1 MSLEGSRFSLLWITK
16 GYLEKTQ
23 SKQLVLANEEDL
35 GLVLVL
41 MSLAQKFTPLT
52 SNGPTGWIAKTY
64 QFVFPSLRYWLGCLD
79 LWILKSH
86 PKARCDWACL

>member
-41 MSLAQKFTPLT
+41 MSLAQKFPGFKWTYRMDSQDVPA
-52 SNGPTGWIAKTY
+52 WI
-64 QFVFPSLRYWLGCLD
+64 SLSEILAWLPGSLD
-79 LWILKSH
+79 FKKPPKSQV
-86 PKARCDWACL
+86 